1 MGFSSR
7 EKKDLVAIH
16 GSEAVAVVVVNL
28 RPTTLIRMGKN
39 NDLCYVKLKGTAI
52 YDVRQFFTH
61 LYLS

>member
-28 RPTTLIRMGKN
+28 RPTNNLNTDGK
-39 NDLCYVKLKGTAI
+39 K
-52 YDVRQFFTH
+52 Q
-61 LYLS
+61 